1 MSAPATRGGLLARRL
16 WTTTRHDIGRK
27 LTALVMATALWLV
40 LQNLVI
46 ASQPLELPVRAVA
59 TQADAQQESA
69 TTPGIYLIVPDELIV
84 SSVSEPRVHL
94 TVSGL
99 RDEVQGLSMSARLL
113 FSVADLGA
121 ADEITLSRP
130 LEREAFAPPA
140 GQVVPHLTS
149 FRVRPEVLAVT
160 LARRDTAEVTL
171 TAENVVTAG
180 PPKPGYLFRNSRI
193 TLQPV
198 TVSLSGPA
206 RVIEP
211 LLADPSRIKLEPI
224 DIAGKSWTVSDWVGL
239 AQELRD
245 QGVTLQPGG
254 NGQVLVTVPIESE
267 PIVRD
272 LFAVP
277 IEYRNEDKLQLRRQ
291 KASNFQKSLDIKVV
305 GPPSELDN
313 LSDADLLAKIVL
325 LYDWS
330 NASPSFVGE
339 TTGDVGWY
347 VNGLPE
353 TVRVTD
359 SKGNEKLKIEYTL
372 EQLNPLGAADGK

>member
-1 MSAPATRGGLLARRL
+1 VSAPPTRGALFARRL

-46 ASQPLELPVRAVA
+46 ASQPLELPVKAVA
-59 TQADAQQESA
+59 TQADADQERA

-84 SSVSEPRVHL
+84 RSVSEPRVHL

-99 RDEVQGLSMSARLL
+99 RDEVEGLSMSTRLL
-113 FSVADLGA
+113 FTVADLGG

-130 LEREAFAPPA
+130 LERGAFDPPA
-140 GQVVPHLTS
+140 GQVKPHLTS
-149 FRVRPEVLAVT
+149 FRVRPEVLEVT
-160 LARRDTAEVTL
+160 LARRDTAEVSL

-211 LLADPSRIKLEPI
+211 LLQDPSRVKLEPI

-254 NGQVLVTVPIESE
+254 NGQVLVTVPIEAE

-313 LSDADLLAKIVL
+313 LTDGDLLAKIVL

-330 NASPSFVGE
+330 LASSSFVGE
-339 TTGDVGWY
+339 TTGDVVAY
-347 VNGLPE
+347 MNGLPE
-353 TVRVTD
+353 TVHVTD
-359 SKGNEKLKIEYTL
+359 SKGNEKLKIEYTM
-372 EQLNPLGAADGK
+372 ELNPLGAADGK

>member
-1 MSAPATRGGLLARRL
+1 VSAPATRGSLLARRL

-40 LQNLVI
+40 LQSLVI
-46 ASQPLELPVRAVA
+46 ASQPLELPVKAVA
-59 TQADAQQESA
+59 TQADADQERA

-84 SSVSEPRVHL
+84 RSVSDPRVHL

-99 RDEVQGLSMSARLL
+99 RDEVEGLSMSTRLL
-113 FSVADLGA
+113 FTVADLGA

-130 LEREAFAPPA
+130 LERGAFDPPA
-140 GQVVPHLTS
+140 GQVKPHLTS
-149 FRVRPEVLAVT
+149 FRVRPEVLEVT

-171 TAENVVTAG
+171 TADNVVTAG

-211 LLADPSRIKLEPI
+211 LLADPSRIKLEPV
-224 DIAGKSWTVSDWVGL
+224 DIAGKSWTVSEWVGL
-239 AQELRD
+239 AQELLD

-254 NGQVLVTVPIESE
+254 NGEVLVTVPIESE
-267 PIVRD
+267 PIVRKLLD
-272 LFAVP
+272 VP
-277 IEYRNEDKLQLRRQ
+277 IEYRGEDVLQIRRQ
-291 KASNFQKSLDIKVV
+291 KASNFQKSVDIQVI
-305 GPPSELDN
+305 GPPSELDS
-313 LSDADLLAKIVL
+313 LSDEDLLARIVL
-325 LYDWS
+325 LYDWR
-330 NASPSFVGE
+330 NASTTFIGE
-339 TTGDVGWY
+339 ATSEVVAY
-347 VNGLPE
+347 VSGLPE

-359 SKGNEKLKIEYTL
+359 SKGNDKIKIEYTM
-372 EQLNPLGAADGK
+372 EPLNPLGAADGK

>member
-1 MSAPATRGGLLARRL
+1 MSAPATRGSLLARRL

-46 ASQPLELPVRAVA
+46 ASQPLELPVRPVA
-59 TQADAQQESA
+59 TQADADTQRA

-84 SSVSEPRVHL
+84 SSVSDPRVHL

-113 FSVADLGA
+113 FTMADLGA

-130 LEREAFAPPA
+130 LERGDFDPPP
-140 GQVVPHLTS
+140 GQAIPHLTS
-149 FRVRPEVLAVT
+149 FRVRPDVLEVT

-211 LLADPSRIKLEPI
+211 LLNDPSRIKLEPI

-254 NGQVLVTVPIESE
+254 NGQVLVTVPIEAE
-267 PIVRD
+267 PIAKK

-277 IEYRNEDKLQLRRQ
+277 IEYRNEDVLQIRRQ
-291 KASNFQKSLDIKVV
+291 KAGNFQKSLDIQVV
-305 GPPSELDN
+305 GPPSELDI
-313 LSDADLLAKIVL
+313 LSDEDLLARIVL
-325 LYDWS
+325 LFDWR
-330 NASPSFVGE
+330 NASPTLIGE
-339 TTGDVGWY
+339 ATGDVGWY
-347 VNGLPE
+347 VSGLPE

-359 SKGNEKLKIEYTL
+359 MKGNEKLKIEYTM
-372 EQLNPLGAADGK
+372 EPLNPVGAADGK